1 MCSWHHQHYS
11 TTIAR
16 RRPNRF
22 DTNTVQCP
30 FESRSLSAKDSPAD
44 IRSFDQHRLIS
55 IGNRSA
61 TKGAARSR
69 RRMSTER
76 LVPGDGHNLVVL
88 ARLEATGLKTVSG
101 YSSSYDDVFPTALDG
116 ISRSCNPSLHK
127 NRLMKFMCL
136 SRREFKFCVDVLN
149 QTVEDFFPCLPC
161 YGCGYLWCFTTCG
174 LSLCFSEPC
183 TKQLS
188 NNLELVLRRLNNR
201 EELLY
206 RGVVWSLKR
215 GQRTHTS
222 WIEIAQLVYE

>member
-1 MCSWHHQHYS
+1 
-11 TTIAR
+11 
-16 RRPNRF
+16 
-22 DTNTVQCP
+22 
-30 FESRSLSAKDSPAD
+30 
-44 IRSFDQHRLIS
+44 
-55 IGNRSA
+55 
-61 TKGAARSR
+61 
-69 RRMSTER
+69 MSTER

-88 ARLEATGLKTVSG
+88 ARLEATGMKTVSG
-101 YSSSYDDVFPTALDG
+101 YSSAYDDVFPTALDG
-116 ISRSCNPSLHK
+116 II
-127 NRLMKFMCL
+127 

-149 QTVEDFFPCLPC
+149 QTVEDYFPCLPC

-188 NNLELVLRRLNNR
+188 DNLELVLRRLNNR

-215 GQRTHTS
+215 CQRTRTS